1 MGDGYVVTPEM
12 LRSVADSLRTRADA
26 NGTAGAYRLDG
37 QVDAGR
43 SSGEIASAVA
53 WLGDELEKLNTS
65 LGALADHL
73 QGVVDRYVAADEA
86 TAHHYDGARIPVPS
100 AVPSPSPETPR

>member
-1 MGDGYVVTPEM
+1 MGDGYVVAPEV

-26 NGTAGAYRLDG
+26 NGTAGTYGFDG

-43 SSGEIASAVA
+43 SSGEIASAIT

-73 QGVVDRYVAADEA
+73 QDVVDRYVAADEA
-86 TAHHYDGARIPVPS
+86 TAHHYDAARVPVPS
-100 AVPSPSPETPR
+100 AAPSPGPEIPR